1 MVYLKKNILA
11 CVLILVLILAA
22 GCNNDETNPRKL
34 PELYTPEEALA
45 RETAIIEQYLRENNL
60 TEVTQK
66 SESGLY
72 YIDLQIGEG
81 PLPIRGAEV
90 EVHYV
95 ASLLYGNRIDA
106 SIYDEIPFKFR
117 LGTESGDS
125 LFVVR
130 GFDEG
135 VGGMRRGGKRILIVP
150 SHLGYG
156 AAGVGTTI
164 PRYAIL
170 RFDVELIDF

>member
-1 MVYLKKNILA
+1 MAYLQKNILA
-11 CVLILVLILAA
+11 CILILVLLLAA
-22 GCNNDETNPRKL
+22 SCNNDETNPNTL

-60 TEVTQK
+60 TEITQK

-72 YIDLQIGEG
+72 YIDLQVGEG

-106 SIYDEIPFKFR
+106 SVYDEIPFKFR

-135 VGGMRRGGKRILIVP
+135 VGGMRRGGKRVLIIP